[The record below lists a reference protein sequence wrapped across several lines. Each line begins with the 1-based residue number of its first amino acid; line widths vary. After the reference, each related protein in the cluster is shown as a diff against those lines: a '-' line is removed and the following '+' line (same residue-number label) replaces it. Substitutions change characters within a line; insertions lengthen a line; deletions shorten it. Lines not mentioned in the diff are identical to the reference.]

1 LKKTFFIFL
10 ILFLASCAQEYG
22 NRVVGGNLSVY
33 YIDSKDGAL
42 ASKLA
47 VFWKKHDLIAEAPQ
61 DIKLSRTEEG
71 YRISLIIH
79 DNFEAEM
86 IRFNER
92 KALLEL
98 RAMLKDEIFQDQG
111 IELVLSDD
119 QFKPLLQIK

>member
-1 LKKTFFIFL
+1 M
-10 ILFLASCAQEYG
+10 ASCAQEYG

-33 YIDSKDGAL
+33 YIDSKDEAL

-61 DIKLSRTEEG
+61 DIKLSRTEQG

>member
-1 LKKTFFIFL
+1 M
-10 ILFLASCAQEYG
+10 
-22 NRVVGGNLSVY
+22 
-33 YIDSKDGAL
+33 
-42 ASKLA
+42 
-47 VFWKKHDLIAEAPQ
+47 IAEAPQ